1 MFFTKNLKFRQKK
14 LDSCTCIGYISKANK
29 GLNKMAVENKTSRRI
44 LLVDDEV
51 GFAELLRDLLSMDN
65 YTVEVANDGQEGLE
79 KVEIFKPDIIISD
92 VVMPRMSGFEMFKK
106 VKSNSATAN
115 IPFLFITGFQDDR
128 VLAEARKIGIFG
140 ILRKPIDVEQ
150 IELRLEDLLSKRL

>member
-1 MFFTKNLKFRQKK
+1 
-14 LDSCTCIGYISKANK
+14 
-29 GLNKMAVENKTSRRI
+29 MAVAEAKSRKI

-65 YTVEVANDGQEGLE
+65 YLVEVANDGQEGLE
-79 KVEIFKPDIIISD
+79 KVEVFNPDIIISD

-106 VKSNSATAN
+106 LKSVPATAN

-150 IELRLEDLLSKRL
+150 IEQRVEDLLLKRS

>member
-1 MFFTKNLKFRQKK
+1 
-14 LDSCTCIGYISKANK
+14 
-29 GLNKMAVENKTSRRI
+29 MAVENKTSRRI

>member
-1 MFFTKNLKFRQKK
+1 
-14 LDSCTCIGYISKANK
+14 
-29 GLNKMAVENKTSRRI
+29 MAVDDKISRRI

-65 YTVEVANDGQEGLE
+65 YIVEVANDGQEGLE
-79 KVEIFKPDIIISD
+79 KVESFKPDIIISD

-106 VKSNSATAN
+106 VKSTAATAN